1 MVASQLKTEKAIAES
16 ISELSADEEDN
27 LMK

>member
-1 MVASQLKTEKAIAES
+1 MVVSQLKTEKAITES
-16 ISELSADEEDN
+16 ISGLEPDEEDN